1 MFKLDT
7 PKTVC
12 REKDTEVKDIKDIYA
27 QKDSCIH
34 MSTKLTYYILFTLDE

>member
-12 REKDTEVKDIKDIYA
+12 REKDTVAKDIYA
-27 QKDSCIH
+27 QKDSCIYEYQTH
-34 MSTKLTYYILFTLDE
+34 ILYSIYIR

>member
-12 REKDTEVKDIKDIYA
+12 REKDTVPKDIYA

>member
-27 QKDSCIH
+27 QKDSC
-34 MSTKLTYYILFTLDE
+34 TYEYQTHILYSIYIR